1 MIKLRPIQEECLES
15 VISSFKKGGTYHLVQ
30 APVAFGKTILA
41 SALIQKAV
49 NTWGAKCLFL
59 AHLQELVLQTEEKL
73 KAVAPEIDCGI
84 FGAGLGRK
92 EIKTV
97 TIGTKQ
103 SIVRALD
110 RLGDINLIIIDEVH
124 VMGKND
130 DYLKIINHCLA
141 QNPRLRVLG
150 VTGTPFRLGEGYIY
164 GDDKRWNDLVHY
176 TTLDQ
181 MIEIGYL
188 SPYRYKMACSPD
200 LSKVKKSAGEFNIS
214 DLGDEMIKEYHM
226 GSVKQAIEEHAQ
238 ARKSIMV
245 FAVTIEHAEALAE
258 FLGCEA
264 VHSKLNRDT
273 WRERVDRFK
282 SGEQRILVNV
292 TQLSIGFDAPII
304 DCIVLARPTMSPAL
318 FVQMIGRG
326 LRLSDKEDCLVLD
339 LVGNYKRHGLPS
351 NPRVKKPEDKKAEK
365 KEQTER
371 EANVCPE
378 CFEIVESSEVCEYCG
393 AELVQKKIINEIR
406 LEEIKREE
414 SSYHI
419 KKMWY
424 KTDYTTKRG
433 YKGTLFCI
441 KLEGY
446 PDTLFKFC
454 SSGSINEEI
463 ELRRSTAN
471 SQCILEVVKYIVVD
485 TGFGKWVE
493 YSKDSLFKYNLREQ
507 VMKLHKAGY
516 KNIPSID
523 GKSSGVQTLARA

>member
-1 MIKLRPIQEECLES
+1 MSVKLRPIQEECLES
-15 VISSFKKGGTYHLVQ
+15 VISSFKSGGTYHLVQ

-49 NTWGAKCLFL
+49 QKWGAKCLFL

-110 RLGDINLIIIDEVH
+110 RLVDINLIIIDEVH

-130 DYLKIINHCLA
+130 DYLKIIKHCLA

-164 GDDKRWNDLVHY
+164 GDDKRWADLVHY

-200 LSKVKKSAGEFNIS
+200 LSKVKKSAGEFNIG
-214 DLGDEMIKEYHM
+214 DLSDEMIKEYHM
-226 GSVKQAIEEHAQ
+226 GSVKQAIDEHAQ

-264 VHSKLNRDT
+264 VHSKLDKDT
-273 WRERVDRFK
+273 WRDRVDRFK
-282 SGEQRILVNV
+282 SGVARILVNV
-292 TQLSIGFDAPII
+292 TQLSIGFDAPRI

-318 FVQMIGRG
+318 FVQMIGRS
-326 LRLSDKEDCLVLD
+326 LRIHVDC
-339 LVGNYKRHGLPS
+339 
-351 NPRVKKPEDKKAEK
+351 
-365 KEQTER
+365 
-371 EANVCPE
+371 
-378 CFEIVESSEVCEYCG
+378 
-393 AELVQKKIINEIR
+393 
-406 LEEIKREE
+406 
-414 SSYHI
+414 
-419 KKMWY
+419 
-424 KTDYTTKRG
+424 
-433 YKGTLFCI
+433 
-441 KLEGY
+441 
-446 PDTLFKFC
+446 
-454 SSGSINEEI
+454 
-463 ELRRSTAN
+463 
-471 SQCILEVVKYIVVD
+471 
-485 TGFGKWVE
+485 
-493 YSKDSLFKYNLREQ
+493 DSLYNKYLQKRA
-507 VMKLHKAGY
+507 L
-516 KNIPSID
+516 D
-523 GKSSGVQTLARA
+523 VQSQSTIGI